1 MTFKEQLN
9 IRIQQLNSAEKLIL
23 INVVCF
29 VLPMLI
35 KTVLFLFNI
44 SSTIFFNWFEL
55 SASWIDLSTK
65 PWSIITYS
73 FLHSG
78 FFHLFWNM
86 YLLFFSS
93 KLFLNLFPSNTF
105 FNVYFLGVVVGG
117 ITFILSYT
125 FFPAFQN
132 SSPVMIGASAG
143 VMAIFIFMS
152 TYSPDLEIRLILFN
166 VKLRYLGIAFLLLDI
181 VQIPYGN
188 AGGHLA
194 HLGGAILGFYYVKQL
209 KNGKDIGKP
218 FKNFIDKI
226 INIFRRK
233 QKMRTVYKREKSQ
246 KTNKN
251 ASDAGEKQKR
261 IDAILDKISVSGY
274 ESLTQVEK
282 DFLFKVGKS

>member
-9 IRIQQLNSAEKLIL
+9 IRIHQLNSAEKLIL

-44 SSTIFFNWFEL
+44 SSTNFINWFEL
-55 SASWIDLSTK
+55 SASWIDLPTK

-125 FFPAFQN
+125 FFPVFQN

-143 VMAIFIFMS
+143 VMAVFIFMS

-233 QKMRTVYKREKSQ
+233 PKMRTVYKREKYQ
-246 KTNKN
+246 KIKKKV
-251 ASDAGEKQKR
+251 SDAGEKQKR
-261 IDAILDKISVSGY
+261 IDRILDKISISGY
-274 ESLTQVEK
+274 ESLTQAEK

>member
-9 IRIQQLNSAEKLIL
+9 IRIHQLNSAEKLIL

-44 SSTIFFNWFEL
+44 SSTNFFNWFEL
-55 SASWIDLSTK
+55 SASWIDLPTK

-125 FFPAFQN
+125 FFPVFQN

-143 VMAIFIFMS
+143 VMAVFIFMS

-233 QKMRTVYKREKSQ
+233 PKMRTVYKREKSQ
-246 KTNKN
+246 KINKKV
-251 ASDAGEKQKR
+251 SDAGEKQKR

>member
-44 SSTIFFNWFEL
+44 SSTNFINWFEL
-55 SASWIDLSTK
+55 SASWIDLPTK

-125 FFPAFQN
+125 FFPVFQN

-143 VMAIFIFMS
+143 VMAVFIFMS

-233 QKMRTVYKREKSQ
+233 PKMRTVYKREKYQ
-246 KTNKN
+246 KIKKKV
-251 ASDAGEKQKR
+251 SDAGEKQKR
-261 IDAILDKISVSGY
+261 IDRILDKISISGY
-274 ESLTQVEK
+274 ESLTQAEK

>member
-9 IRIQQLNSAEKLIL
+9 IRIHQLNSAEKLIL

-29 VLPMLI
+29 ALPMLI

-44 SSTIFFNWFEL
+44 SSTNFFNWFEL
-55 SASWIDLSTK
+55 SASWIDLPTK

-125 FFPAFQN
+125 FFPVFQN

-143 VMAIFIFMS
+143 VMAVFIFMS

-233 QKMRTVYKREKSQ
+233 PKMRTVYKREKSQ
-246 KTNKN
+246 KIKKKV
-251 ASDAGEKQKR
+251 SDAGEKQKR
-261 IDAILDKISVSGY
+261 IYRILDKISISGY
-274 ESLTQVEK
+274 ESLTQAEK

>member
-44 SSTIFFNWFEL
+44 SSTNFFNWFEL
-55 SASWIDLSTK
+55 SASWIYLSTK

-125 FFPAFQN
+125 FFPVFQN

-143 VMAIFIFMS
+143 VMAVFIFMS

-226 INIFRRK
+226 INIFRK
-233 QKMRTVYKREKSQ
+233 KPKMRTVYKKEKSQ
-246 KTNKN
+246 KINKKVSN
-251 ASDAGEKQKR
+251 AGEKQKR
-261 IDAILDKISVSGY
+261 IDRILDKISISGY
-274 ESLTQVEK
+274 ESLTQAEK

>member
-9 IRIQQLNSAEKLIL
+9 IRIHQLNSAEKLIL

-44 SSTIFFNWFEL
+44 SSTNFINWFEL
-55 SASWIDLSTK
+55 SASWIDLPTK

-125 FFPAFQN
+125 FFPVFQN

-143 VMAIFIFMS
+143 VMAVFIFMS

-233 QKMRTVYKREKSQ
+233 PKMRTVYKREKSQ
-246 KTNKN
+246 KINKKV
-251 ASDAGEKQKR
+251 SDAGEKQKR
-261 IDAILDKISVSGY
+261 IDRILDKISISGY
-274 ESLTQVEK
+274 ESLTQAEK